1 MFLIL
6 SMSRQVFK
14 YTKKILKKVTF
25 SFHLFKKELKKAS
38 LVLLPH
44 EYEELKIWVENYINK
59 HPHLVGVL

>member
-6 SMSRQVFK
+6 GMSRQVFK

-44 EYEELKIWVENYINK
+44 EDEELKIWVENYINK